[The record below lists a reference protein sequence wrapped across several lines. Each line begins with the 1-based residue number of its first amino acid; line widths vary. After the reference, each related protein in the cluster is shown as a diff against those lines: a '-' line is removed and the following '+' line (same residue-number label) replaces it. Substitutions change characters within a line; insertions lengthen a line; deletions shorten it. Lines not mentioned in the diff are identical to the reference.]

1 MLLARGSVLFR
12 RQPAPPRPDGKVS
25 LVLAALLTAA
35 QIGGL
40 IVAGSGLAET
50 AEFPAPRT
58 PPHTESITYIQ
69 DIRPEFFTSGQLA
82 RTPVPAAGV
91 VAFVRDT
98 ASGESPSPSED
109 AKPVAGA
116 TSLDDQSTLA
126 KIFDRPCVGP
136 ACLSRRKVVVPA
148 LPQRRA
154 LADRE
159 FRDSVWRAFREDF
172 PRLAAKQLPPTQD
185 ETDRMWRAKSL
196 AASEKVGPAQVQP
209 LGVVTIPV
217 GLPFGGPSK
226 EERERA
232 AALHRDNLAR
242 LARIDSAGQA
252 RADSL
257 NRLRLPPCRMTL
269 AAHVPADSTAA
280 LLEAAGC
287 DR

>member
-1 MLLARGSVLFR
+1 MLFR
-12 RQPAPPRPDGKVS
+12 RQPAAPRRDRAAS
-25 LVLAALLTAA
+25 LALAGLITIA
-35 QIGGL
+35 QIGAL
-40 IVAGSGLAET
+40 MVAGSRLAST
-50 AEFPAPRT
+50 PAAL
-58 PPHTESITYIQ
+58 PPTRASSHTESITYIQ
-69 DIRPEFFTSGQLA
+69 DLRPEFFSAGRSPA
-82 RTPVPAAGV
+82 VPDREV
-91 VAFVRDT
+91 DDIVAFAGDT
-98 ASGESPSPSED
+98 TTGGEPIPQSED
-109 AKPVAGA
+109 AGQTIDPKAQHDRLP
-116 TSLDDQSTLA
+116 LA
-126 KIFDRPCVGP
+126 AIFDRPCVGP

-154 LADRE
+154 LADRQ

-172 PRLAAKQLPPTQD
+172 PRLAAKQLPPTQE

-209 LGVVTIPV
+209 LGVVSIPV

-257 NRLRLPPCRMTL
+257 NRLRLPPCRLTL
-269 AAHVPADSTAA
+269 AAHVPIDSTAA

>member
-1 MLLARGSVLFR
+1 MLFR
-12 RQPAPPRPDGKVS
+12 RQPAPSRHDSNVS
-25 LVLAALLTAA
+25 LALAALLTAA

-40 IVAGSGLAET
+40 VIAGSTLAKT
-50 AEFPAPRT
+50 PASPATRT
-58 PPHTESITYIQ
+58 SHTESITYIQ
-69 DIRPEFFTSGQLA
+69 DIRQEFFSSGQV
-82 RTPVPAAGV
+82 TTAAPGADV
-91 VAFVRDT
+91 VAFVRDS
-98 ASGESPSPSED
+98 AGGESDSRSED
-109 AKPVAGA
+109 VLPADA
-116 TSLDDQSTLA
+116 TPPDDRSPLA
-126 KIFDRPCVGP
+126 TIFDRPCVGP
-136 ACLSRRKVVVPA
+136 ACASRRKVVVPV

-154 LADRE
+154 LADRQ

-232 AALHRDNLAR
+232 AALHKDNLAR

-257 NRLRLPPCRMTL
+257 NRLRLPPCRMAL
-269 AAHVPADSTAA
+269 AAHIPSDSTAA